1 MTDFEKMNKIGEDLE
16 RARVKRDEIDAQI
29 KSLERRYREAENV
42 TIHNLVHSANM
53 TPEEL
58 AELIRKS
65 VGEKLESL
73 SGKENDESEELK
85 DEDY

>member
-16 RARVKRDEIDAQI
+16 RARAKRDEIEAQI
-29 KSLERRYREAENV
+29 KNLERRYREAENV

-73 SGKENDESEELK
+73 NGKENDESEELK